1 MGNAW
6 AFDPARL
13 AELEAAG
20 WEAYYARNWPRAF
33 WLLVLL
39 CREQF
44 RLSWFS
50 ALRAAYY
57 VTRASMAFAPK
68 ENDIPATKKYLAK
81 FYFAAKGNP
90 NLGYD
95 PQQASELE
103 LRYWIVH
110 RQLVGIPDK
119 SGMIQA
125 LAELHSTLFGLPR
138 EQVRSSAELRA
149 TAAETVDRITSRS
162 SPDPAQDWQR
172 IRQYL
177 TQAYSEILQALAGGK
192 A

>member
-1 MGNAW
+1 MLAHWN
-6 AFDPARL
+6 FDPARL

-50 ALRAAYY
+50 ALRASYY

-68 ENDIPATKKYLAK
+68 DNDIPTTKTSLKK
-81 FYFAAKGNP
+81 FYATAKANP

-95 PQQASELE
+95 PEQAAELE

-110 RQLVGIPDK
+110 RQLVGNRDK
-119 SGMIQA
+119 SGMVQA
-125 LAELHSTLFGLPR
+125 LAELHRALFRLPLAKVQR
-138 EQVRSSAELRA
+138 SAELRSA
-149 TAAETVDRITSRS
+149 AAEAVDRITGRTST
-162 SPDPAQDWQR
+162 DIAQDWHM

-177 TQAYSEILQALAGGK
+177 TQAYTEIRQALAAGEV
-192 A
+192 